1 MFNHRTTTTTT
12 MYSLVFSSQPFA
24 GSIIPLIF
32 ANGPFFCFDWGRRR
46 PKNKDSNIQH
56 PLHKDLDFTI

>member
-1 MFNHRTTTTTT
+1 
-12 MYSLVFSSQPFA
+12 VFSSQPFA